1 MIASM
6 STRSFRSNRF
16 CAAVAVLAS
25 LLASAPAAAQVN
37 TPVISSV
44 EPNTASAGEAAVII
58 TVTGAGF
65 VSGSVIYWGTQ
76 PLSTSSLGL
85 NQLTATL
92 RPEMLTA
99 PGQFSITVLNPN
111 GARSMF
117 AAFTVTGS
125 TVSVITESLP
135 AAAAGVAYSQ
145 TLAASGGTTP
155 YIWTPVDGVPPGL
168 TLNPSGQLS
177 GTPSTTGSF
186 SFTVRVTDAAQ
197 RTAVKLLTLSVTA
210 QSLTIGTPAALPPA
224 TEGMPYSQVLSAA
237 NGTSPYVWSAGQGV
251 PPGMALNPTTGAL
264 AGTPTTRGSYS
275 FEVHLTDGASK
286 TATKAFTLTVQ
297 GSPLSITTV
306 SPLFAGSVG
315 TAYSQTFSV
324 AGGAEPYVWTMRPAV
339 SGLTLNPSA
348 GVLSGTPDQAGT
360 YALTVQVSDSSGLT
374 ASKDLVLNVTQPQI
388 SITNGASLPAG
399 TAGKDYQ
406 QRFLATGGKPPYQ
419 WSISSGNAPG
429 TIDSSTGVFSA
440 SAPSVGTFTFNVTVR
455 DSASETATRAFNL
468 TVSAGPLRLE
478 PPAETLKNV
487 IGNPF
492 SVTLPVS
499 GGTPPYSWAAN
510 GLPEGLEL
518 DAATGAV
525 SGSFRTVGSF
535 LFTLRVTD
543 ASRATAT
550 ELVQVDVTAPRLP
563 VLRIPDVPETAEAA
577 TQIGTPLQISEAYSL
592 PLSGQL
598 VLSFTPES
606 GSPGDPSIQFSTG
619 GRTVDFQIPAGA
631 VQAQFSTPSLGL
643 QTGTVA
649 GTITLSARLQTGSV
663 VITPTPVSV
672 QTIQVNRSAPV
683 ITAAAFTRNG
693 STIEVRVTGYST
705 TREIT
710 QGVFQ
715 FQASGGNTLTTSDI
729 TLPLE
734 EPFSRWFRDSASVPY
749 GGQFSFTQQ
758 FTIQGDANA
767 VTPVSVTLTNRT
779 GSKASAIRP

>member
-1 MIASM
+1 
-6 STRSFRSNRF
+6 
-16 CAAVAVLAS
+16 
-25 LLASAPAAAQVN
+25 
-37 TPVISSV
+37 
-44 EPNTASAGEAAVII
+44 
-58 TVTGAGF
+58 
-65 VSGSVIYWGTQ
+65 
-76 PLSTSSLGL
+76 
-85 NQLTATL
+85 
-92 RPEMLTA
+92 ML
-99 PGQFSITVLNPN
+99 
-111 GARSMF
+111 

-125 TVSVITESLP
+125 TISVTTESLP
-135 AAAAGVAYSQ
+135 AAAIGIAYSQ
-145 TLAASGGTTP
+145 TLTATGGTAP

-177 GTPSTTGSF
+177 GTPSVTGSF
-186 SFTVRVTDAAQ
+186 AFTVRVTDAAQ

-210 QSLTIGTPAALPPA
+210 SSLSIGTPAALPPA
-224 TEGMPYSQVLSAA
+224 TEGTPYNQVLSAS

-251 PPGMALNPTTGAL
+251 PSGLALNPSTGTL
-264 AGTPTTRGSYS
+264 AGTPSTRGSYS
-275 FEVHLTDGASK
+275 FEVHLTDATGK

-297 GSPLSITTV
+297 TSPLSITTV
-306 SPLFAGSVG
+306 SPLFAGSAG
-315 TAYSQTFSV
+315 TAYSQTFAV
-324 AGGAEPYVWTMRPAV
+324 AGGSEPYVWSVRPAV
-339 SGLTLNPSA
+339 SGLTLNSSA

-360 YALTVQVSDSSGLT
+360 YTLTVQVSDSSGLT

-388 SITNGASLPAG
+388 SITNGSSLPAG

-440 SAPSVGTFTFNVTVR
+440 AAPSAGTFTFNVTVR
-455 DSASETATRAFNL
+455 DSASETAARTFNL
-468 TVSAGPLRLE
+468 TISAGPLHIE
-478 PPAETLKNV
+478 PPSEVLKNI
-487 IGNPF
+487 IGTPF

-499 GGTPPYSWAAN
+499 GGTPPYSWTAN
-510 GLPEGLEL
+510 GLPEGLAL

-525 SGSFRTVGSF
+525 SGSFGAVGSF

-550 ELVQVDVTAPRLP
+550 ELIQVDVTAPKLP
-563 VLRIPDVPETAEAA
+563 ALRIPDAPETAEAA
-577 TQIGTPLQISEAYSL
+577 TQIGTPLQLSEAYGF
-592 PLSGQL
+592 PLNGQL
-598 VLSFTPES
+598 LLSFTPEA

-631 VQAQFSTPSLGL
+631 VQAQFPAPSLGL

-649 GTITLSARLQTGSV
+649 GTITLSARLQTGNAV
-663 VITPTPVSV
+663 LTPTPVSV

-683 ITAAAFTRNG
+683 ITAAAFSRNG
-693 STIEVRVTGYST
+693 STIEVRITGYST

-729 TLPLE
+729 NLPLE
-734 EPFSRWFRDSASVPY
+734 DIFSRWFRDSASVPY

-758 FTIQGDANA
+758 FTVQGDANA
-767 VTPVSVTLTNRT
+767 VTPASVTLTNRA
-779 GSKASAIRP
+779 GSKASNIRP